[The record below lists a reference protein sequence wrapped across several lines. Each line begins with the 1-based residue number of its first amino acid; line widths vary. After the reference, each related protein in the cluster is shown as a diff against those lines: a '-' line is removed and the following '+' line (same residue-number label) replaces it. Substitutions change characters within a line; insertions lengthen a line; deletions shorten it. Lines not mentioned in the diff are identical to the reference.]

1 MSDTLNRKR
10 RGAFRAA
17 ALPAAIIVG
26 AGIVLGGCSRDK
38 DVDITTLQYE
48 ADPPQQVYDEALANI
63 NAGKV
68 SEALRKFKAV
78 QDQNPLSDYARQAL
92 LMQTYLEYRSRK
104 YEAAVKSGTRYVQ
117 LYPNSQDAAY
127 AQYLIGLA
135 YSKEIVDVTQDQTA
149 AEQTIVA
156 MQKVIDNYP
165 DSDYAGD
172 ARAKI
177 RYARDQLAGKD
188 MQVGRYYLERKDYV
202 AAISRFNQVVDE
214 YSDTN
219 QIEEALE
226 RLVEAYYA
234 MGVVSEAQNA
244 AWVLGHNYPDSP
256 WYARA
261 YKLLNSK
268 GLQPKSAGRGSAVS
282 DATPS

>member
-1 MSDTLNRKR
+1 MTDTKNRKR
-10 RGAFRAA
+10 QGPFRAA
-17 ALPAAIIVG
+17 ALPLAIIVG
-26 AGIVLGGCSRDK
+26 AGIVLGGCSKDK

-78 QDQNPLSDYARQAL
+78 QDQNPLSDY
-92 LMQTYLEYRSRK
+92 EG
-104 YEAAVKSGTRYVQ
+104 AVKSGTRYVQ

-165 DSDYAGD
+165 NSDYVGD

-202 AAISRFNQVVDE
+202 AAIARFNQVVDE

-261 YKLLNSK
+261 FKLLNSK
-268 GLQPKSAGRGSAVS
+268 GLEPKSSGRGSAVT

>member
-1 MSDTLNRKR
+1 MAGTKKTTDN
-10 RGAFRAA
+10 GAFRAA
-17 ALPAAIIVG
+17 ALPVA
-26 AGIVLGGCSRDK
+26 IVLGAGVLLAGCSRDK

-48 ADPPQQVYDEALANI
+48 ADPPQQLYDEALANI

-68 SEALRKFKAV
+68 SEALRKLKSI

-92 LMQTYLEYRSRK
+92 IMQTYLQYRSRK
-104 YEAAVKSGTRYVQ
+104 YEASVTSGRRYIR
-117 LYPNSQDAAY
+117 LYPNSPDAAY
-127 AQYLIGLA
+127 AQYLVGLS
-135 YSKEIVDVTQDQTA
+135 YSKEIVDVTQDQAA
-149 AEQTIVA
+149 AERTIDA
-156 MQKVIDNYP
+156 MQAVIDNYP
-165 DSDYAGD
+165 DSEYVTD

-177 RYARDQLAGKD
+177 RYARDQIAGKD

-202 AAISRFNQVVDE
+202 AAISRFNSVVNN

-234 MGVVSEAQNA
+234 MGVIPEAQNA
-244 AWVLGHNYPDSP
+244 AWILGHNYPDSV
-256 WYARA
+256 WYQRA
-261 YKLLNSK
+261 YNLLNK
-268 GLQPKSAGRGSAVS
+268 QGLEPKSVGRGSAVS